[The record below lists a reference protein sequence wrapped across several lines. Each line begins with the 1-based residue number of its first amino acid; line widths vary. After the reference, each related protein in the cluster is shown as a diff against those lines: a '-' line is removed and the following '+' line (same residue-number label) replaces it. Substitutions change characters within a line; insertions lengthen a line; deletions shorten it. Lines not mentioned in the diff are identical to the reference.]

1 MIPTDEDTFLPTG
14 NDRIKAEIKRLQ
26 ARLSA
31 ATEKHRTLKRQL
43 IEEDL
48 SYVVV
53 SKITEEIKD
62 PTRTKAHELEGLQKE
77 VFEQLLIAAEQCT
90 LREIVSYHR
99 LGGRTVFDYNKHYF
113 GIRIETFYEKSY
125 RDSFY
130 LLFLK
135 KRPNRVDKHTIPKFI
150 PLNVL
155 QDKFLPHD
163 MPTFLRVIQDCVQA
177 YVARREM
184 MKALERLSE
193 DRNLK
198 ILHKN
203 DSLTKIALEG
213 KSFTMGNLHIA
224 IHFSDY
230 TSRFP
235 TDVVI
240 RDTRHGSS
248 EEEINQLTTNMMNG
262 DIVGTI
268 TPLFS
273 L

>member
-1 MIPTDEDTFLPTG
+1 
-14 NDRIKAEIKRLQ
+14 
-26 ARLSA
+26 
-31 ATEKHRTLKRQL
+31 
-43 IEEDL
+43 
-48 SYVVV
+48 
-53 SKITEEIKD
+53 
-62 PTRTKAHELEGLQKE
+62 
-77 VFEQLLIAAEQCT
+77 
-90 LREIVSYHR
+90 
-99 LGGRTVFDYNKHYF
+99 
-113 GIRIETFYEKSY
+113 
-125 RDSFY
+125 
-130 LLFLK
+130 
-135 KRPNRVDKHTIPKFI
+135 
-150 PLNVL
+150 
-155 QDKFLPHD
+155 
-163 MPTFLRVIQDCVQA
+163 
-177 YVARREM
+177 